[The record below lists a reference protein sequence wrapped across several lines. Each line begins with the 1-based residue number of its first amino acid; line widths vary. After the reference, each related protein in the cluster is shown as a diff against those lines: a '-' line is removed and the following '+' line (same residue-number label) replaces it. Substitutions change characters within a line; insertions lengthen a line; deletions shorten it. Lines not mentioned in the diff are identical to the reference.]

1 MSTTTK
7 PVSRTLA
14 VLKLPE
20 YEVPLLVT
28 AARAIVRAMTGN
40 PRFPSPDPQLATV
53 EAAIEALA
61 AAETAAHTRMQ
72 GTVAVRDQKRQAL
85 VVLLQQLRDY
95 VQATADADVEHAV
108 SIIESAGMAV
118 KKPRMLPARVFSAKP
133 GPVSGSVKLLAPQA
147 GNRAGYEWAYST
159 DGKRTWVSLP
169 FTVQAS
175 TTVSGL
181 QPGTTVPF
189 RYRAV
194 TKDGTGDWSEPV
206 SIIVD

>member
-7 PVSRTLA
+7 PVSRPLA

-28 AARAIVRAMTGN
+28 VARAIVRAMTGN
-40 PRFPSPDPQLATV
+40 PRFPSPDPPLATV

-61 AAETAAHTRMQ
+61 AAETATRSRMQ
-72 GTVAVRDQKRQAL
+72 GTVAARDGKRLAL
-85 VVLLQQLRDY
+85 VVLLQQLRDH
-95 VQATADADVEHAV
+95 VQARADANVDEAV

-118 KKPRMLPARVFSAKP
+118 KKERVPPARVFTAKR

-159 DGKRTWVSLP
+159 DGKKSWVSVP

-181 QPGTTVPF
+181 QPGSTVYF

-206 SIIVD
+206 GVIVE